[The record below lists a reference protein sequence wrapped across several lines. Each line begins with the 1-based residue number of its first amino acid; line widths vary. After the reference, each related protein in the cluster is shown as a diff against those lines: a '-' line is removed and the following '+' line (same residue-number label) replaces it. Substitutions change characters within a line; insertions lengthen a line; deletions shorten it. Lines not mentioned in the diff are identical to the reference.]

1 MNYNMN
7 KPTSGPKSGQTTP
20 SKRFG
25 HSICVI
31 SQFRA
36 ILFAGAVADTT
47 YKITN
52 DIFSFN
58 SRTGVWTQVIPKEKK
73 GMPSPRAAHG
83 ATAIENLQM
92 VVFGGA
98 QAQGSVV
105 DNELYLLKLMGDES
119 KCKWVEVP
127 VEDPKPPSRYGHTM
141 AFIKPNIFIVGG
153 NIGKTSMLG

>member
-1 MNYNMN
+1 ME
-7 KPTSGPKSGQTTP
+7 PKKKSSNPDQRVTETTP
-20 SKRFG
+20 NKRFG

-36 ILFAGAVADTT
+36 ILFAGAIADSP

-58 SRTGVWTQVIPKEKK
+58 SRTGVWTEVIPRDDKNR
-73 GMPSPRAAHG
+73 PSPRAAHG

-92 VVFGGA
+92 IVFGGA

-105 DNELYLLKLMGDES
+105 DNDLYLLKLMGDET
-119 KCKWVEVP
+119 KCRWVKVP
-127 VEDPKPPSRYGHTM
+127 VEEPKPISRYGHTM
-141 AFIKPNIFIVGG
+141 TFIKPYIFIIGG
-153 NIGKTSMLG
+153 NIGKVCNS